1 MYKSPLFYSRT
12 RNLAGL
18 YSSVFSN
25 SELITYMSIR
35 LLKIAQIKNQLS
47 RLVSRAVLPKRPNKC
62 FFFMKQFFLNS
73 IKEQQFFLY
82 GKGQEHVQT
91 CLGMI

>member
-18 YSSVFSN
+18 YSSVFFN
-25 SELITYMSIR
+25 SDLFTYMSIR

-47 RLVSRAVLPKRPNKC
+47 RRVSRAVLPKRPNKC
-62 FFFMKQFFLNS
+62 FFYETVFFNS

>member
-1 MYKSPLFYSRT
+1 M
-12 RNLAGL
+12 
-18 YSSVFSN
+18 
-25 SELITYMSIR
+25 
-35 LLKIAQIKNQLS
+35 
-47 RLVSRAVLPKRPNKC
+47 